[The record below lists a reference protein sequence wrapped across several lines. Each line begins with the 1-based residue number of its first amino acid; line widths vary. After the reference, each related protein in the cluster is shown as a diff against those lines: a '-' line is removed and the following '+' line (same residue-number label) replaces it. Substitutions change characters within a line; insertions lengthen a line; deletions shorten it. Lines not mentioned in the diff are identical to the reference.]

1 MNKAE
6 QIMTRAYEVMTGQ
19 REAKY
24 YLGFGFGSHRIW
36 VKEKKKTYMNKFLDK
51 FTWRRIDL

>member
-6 QIMTRAYEVMTGQ
+6 QIMTRAYEVMIGE
-19 REAKY
+19 REANY

-36 VKEKKKTYMNKFLDK
+36 VKVSKKTYTNKFLGK
-51 FTWRRIDL
+51 FAWHRIDL